1 MAVRDSDPPNPSL
14 GDKPLDQSLSR
25 APTRTGP
32 PTGEPMEV

>member
-25 APTRTGP
+25 APIRTGQ
-32 PTGEPMEV
+32 PTQGPMEV